1 VTVPRS
7 RAATVAAAVLMM
19 PLFTP
24 ILGCALLSRGKSL
37 EVRWYTPERLGPNL
51 GGTEMQGGCELRLTS
66 VTSGADLGP
75 RIRFGDGFYQVG
87 QYEGLRWTERPEH
100 FVRRA
105 LGRTLFEDGMFR
117 RSLKGG
123 APTLDVE
130 LLDFEEVKTPRTHAA
145 RIAIRV
151 VLASDRVLVERTVVM
166 SSPVIG
172 DDFDDFVAAMGR
184 ALDGTAEQV
193 ALTVQVATGCR

>member
-1 VTVPRS
+1 VTVARS
-7 RAATVAAAVLMM
+7 RAAAVAAAVFMIPWL
-19 PLFTP
+19 TP
-24 ILGCALLSRGKSL
+24 IPGCALVSRGKSL
-37 EVRWYTPERLGPNL
+37 DVRWYTPERLGKDL
-51 GGTEMQGGCELRLTS
+51 GHTEMQRGCELRFTS

-75 RIRFGDGFYQVG
+75 RIRFGDGLYQVG

-117 RSLKGG
+117 RSLKGD

-130 LLDFEEVKTPRTHAA
+130 LLDFEEVRTPRTHAA

-151 VLASDRVLVERTVVM
+151 VVASDQVLMERTAVM
-166 SSPVIG
+166 SHPVVG
-172 DDFDDFVAAMGR
+172 DDFDDFVAAMAR
-184 ALDGTAEQV
+184 ALDRTAEQV
-193 ALTVQVATGCR
+193 ALDVQVATGCR